1 MTTYGSE
8 IQTCSNCGT
17 SVECTILNS
26 TNAFGSPDLDLRPPE
41 MQRST
46 MHNWLQECSECG
58 YVNGNLAT
66 STEDAKQIV
75 ESDTYTALRTN
86 SELPEL
92 ARRFERYSL
101 LQHADSETAAVALIR
116 AAWACDDAD
125 KVNEAKAY
133 RNQAADVLLT
143 LQPCRDDEESTTLAT
158 ALVDVLRRAE
168 RFDEAKEM
176 ATSLQSFNAVK
187 ANAIVSSVLTYQ
199 CKLCDHRDTGCHTV
213 ADREQAG

>member
-1 MTTYGSE
+1 MTTYGNE
-8 IQTCSNCGT
+8 TQTCSNCGV

-26 TNAFGSPDLDLRPPE
+26 TNTFGSPDLDLRPSE

-58 YVNGNLAT
+58 YVSGDLTT

-75 ESDTYTALRTN
+75 ESDTYSALRAK

-92 ARRFERYSL
+92 ARQFERYSL
-101 LQHADSETAAVALIR
+101 LQHADPETAAVGLIR

-125 KVNEAKAY
+125 NANQGKAY
-133 RNQAADVLLT
+133 RNQAADILLT
-143 LQPCRDDEESTTLAT
+143 LQPCPDDEENTTLA
-158 ALVDVLRRAE
+158 AVLVDVLRRAE
-168 RFDEAKEM
+168 RFDESKEL

-187 ANAIVSSVLTYQ
+187 ANEIVSSVLTYQ
-199 CKLCDHRDTGCHTV
+199 CKLCDGRDTGCHTI
-213 ADREQAG
+213 ADCEKTG